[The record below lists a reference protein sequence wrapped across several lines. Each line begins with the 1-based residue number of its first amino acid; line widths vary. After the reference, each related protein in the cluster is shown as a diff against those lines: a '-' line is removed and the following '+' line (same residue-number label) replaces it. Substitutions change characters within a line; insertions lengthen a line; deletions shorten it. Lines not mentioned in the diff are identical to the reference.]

1 MRHTLP
7 LAPQFYVTAPQVCP
21 YLPDRIERKLFTSI
35 QGDDAQLLNDS
46 LSQQGFRRSQNILYR
61 PSCNEC
67 SACLSA
73 RINVKKFTPSKSQKK
88 IIRRNKGLTRRSN
101 SPWATEEQYDLFQKY
116 LQKRHAKGGMSDM
129 DVFEFAAMIEESSIE
144 TRVIEYHNKNL
155 LERSISLLEKHGVEQ
170 IIINV
175 HHLADQIEN
184 FILILVILIYLYDRA
199 HV

>member
-116 LQKRHAKGGMSDM
+116 CKNAMPKVVWQIWMYLNLQ
-129 DVFEFAAMIEESSIE
+129 
-144 TRVIEYHNKNL
+144 
-155 LERSISLLEKHGVEQ
+155 Q
-170 IIINV
+170 
-175 HHLADQIEN
+175 
-184 FILILVILIYLYDRA
+184 
-199 HV
+199 